1 MRAVVQR
8 VTKARVTVGDTTVGA
23 IETGLLVFLGVETG
37 DDARDAAYIADKIA
51 GLRVFE
57 DADGKMN
64 LSVADVG
71 GAVLAVSQFTLLG
84 DVRKGKRPSFTEAAR
99 PELAEPLCRV
109 CADRLKALGLRVAEG
124 VFRAEMLV
132 ELCNDGPVTLLIDSR
147 KKF

>member
-8 VTKARVTVGDTTVGA
+8 VLKARVTVGETCAGA
-23 IETGLLVFLGVETG
+23 VETGLVALIGAEAG
-37 DDARDAAYIADKIA
+37 DGERDAVYVADKIA

-64 LSVADVG
+64 LSAAEVG

-84 DVRKGKRPSFTEAAR
+84 DVRKGKRPSFAAAAR
-99 PELAEPLCRV
+99 PEIAEPLCRA
-109 CADRLKALGLRVAEG
+109 CADRMRALGLRVEEG

-132 ELCNDGPVTLLIDSR
+132 EIWGDGPVTILIDSR
-147 KKF
+147 KRF